1 MASGKVIH
9 NFHIGGL
16 PKAAKTNPGQRQRRG
31 GNLVSR
37 RPWLLRAVALDWNF
51 ELPYT
56 SQIFTAS
63 ASDFSGSLLLG
74 MNSWATQPSYLVS
87 TMARMMAG

>member
-1 MASGKVIH
+1 MKVFH
-9 NFHIGGL
+9 NFHMGEL
-16 PKAAKTNPGQRQRRG
+16 PKAAKTQLWQRPRG
-31 GNLVSR
+31 SGSLVSR

-51 ELPYT
+51 EPPYT

-74 MNSWATQPSYLVS
+74 MNSCATQPSYLVS